1 MLFWCDANLVA
12 QPQSIR
18 ISSQS
23 KGKTFDGI
31 GIVNG
36 GGATAVLLKDYPEKQ
51 RSEIMDLVYKPK
63 FGASVSTLLVEIL
76 GDGNSTQGSMS
87 SHSH

>member
-1 MLFWCDANLVA
+1 MFQFFNQYGLKAK
-12 QPQSIR
+12 PQTIR

-36 GGATAVLLKDYPEKQ
+36 GGATSVLLKDYPEKQ
-51 RSEIMDLVYKPK
+51 RSFYAVFYDCAPTICIQTR
-63 FGASVSTLLVEIL
+63 S
-76 GDGNSTQGSMS
+76 
-87 SHSH
+87 